1 MDNPTCD
8 VCQADLATHPVGQQ
22 TADTVL
28 CLDCLRRTTGATTT
42 TQVTAEADNP
52 NRTGHPNQQPRTPSG

>member
-28 CLDCLRRTTGATTT
+28 CLDCLRRITGATTT
-42 TQVTAEADNP
+42 PQASAGPDNP
-52 NRTGHPNQQPRTPSG
+52 NRINHQAQEPNT